1 MLERDRSDRSSDRIV
16 KRFDFIPAR
25 VRRDPESGQAVVEF
39 ALILIPLLILV
50 VGIIQFGI
58 GLNYW
63 LDMNRLA
70 NQGARW
76 AVVNGW
82 PNCPRTQPGACT
94 AANPGPS
101 NSLAVYLKSQAAS
114 QGLQSSVGFT
124 VCYPAGGAG
133 DPPPGTVGSPVT
145 VKVDSPY
152 RFRFIMKLPTIKLH
166 AQATMRIETDKPV
179 NHLTGNAVTPCP

>member
-1 MLERDRSDRSSDRIV
+1 MVLCDRSDRSSDGLV
-16 KRFDFIPAR
+16 KRLDFILAR
-25 VRRDPESGQAVVEF
+25 ARRDPESGKAVVEF
-39 ALILIPLLILV
+39 ALILIPLMILV

-82 PNCPRTQPGACT
+82 PNCPRTQASACT
-94 AANPGPS
+94 AGTVGPS
-101 NSLAVYLKSQAAS
+101 NSLPAYLKSQAAS
-114 QGLQSSVGFT
+114 QGLQSSVAFT
-124 VCYPAGGAG
+124 VCYPAAGSG
-133 DPPPGTVGSPVT
+133 DPPAGTVGSPVT

-152 RFRFIMKLPTIKLH
+152 RFRFIMKLPTINLH
-166 AQATMRIETDKPV
+166 AQATMRIETDKPF
-179 NHLTGNAVTPCP
+179 NHLTGTPTPCP